1 MSCLTEISYCNCLNP
16 YSTGNEVV
24 AILYIAFLFTMN
36 NVLILILLEMRLL
49 LTKMNFKQ
57 LNQKI
62 VLILILLEMR
72 LLQAKTRQR
81 KAKNTVLILILLEMR
96 LLRFSQHATCS
107 GDIPPVL
114 ILILLEMRLLLVIQS
129 LIIVIVLHLV
139 LILILLEMRLLQQSL
154 LSTKEN

>member
-96 LLRFSQHATCS
+96 LLPSQNAAKKSQEYCLN
-107 GDIPPVL
+107 PY
-114 ILILLEMRLLLVIQS
+114 
-129 LIIVIVLHLV
+129 
-139 LILILLEMRLLQQSL
+139 
-154 LSTKEN
+154 STGNEVVAI